1 MIKSTQPLE
10 IQTWLAKFATPGV
23 QRYLVISEASL
34 VQKAIQSAIPA
45 RTMLLLGKR

>member
-34 VQKAIQSAIPA
+34 VQKGDPIGHS
-45 RTMLLLGKR
+45 GKDDVASW